1 MGKGV
6 MIAPPS
12 PFSNQPQRMVD
23 GVVLLRLRNY

>member
-23 GVVLLRLRNY
+23 ALSCFAY